1 MSRPFG
7 TLPSTAKISPT
18 PFTVSIPKTQL
29 DELKTLIELS
39 KLAPHTYENLQIDAR
54 YGVTTDW
61 LITMKDLWL
70 RSYKWLESQILNPGI
85 VSMET
90 EN

>member
-7 TLPSTAKISPT
+7 TLPSTAKISPI

-29 DELKTLIELS
+29 DELRTLIELS
-39 KLAPHTYENLQIDAR
+39 KLAPHTYENSQIDAR
-54 YGVTTDW
+54 YGVTSDW

-70 RSYKWLESQILNPGI
+70 RSYKWLGP
-85 VSMET
+85 
-90 EN
+90 